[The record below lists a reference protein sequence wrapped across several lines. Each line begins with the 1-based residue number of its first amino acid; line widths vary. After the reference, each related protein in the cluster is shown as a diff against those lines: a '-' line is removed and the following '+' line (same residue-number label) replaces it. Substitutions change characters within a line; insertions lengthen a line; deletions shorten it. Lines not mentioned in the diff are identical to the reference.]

1 MKQLRKIFSEI
12 QSSTIDQN
20 DIFDEKK
27 SIEMEK
33 VDLFQRNRKL

>member
-27 SIEMEK
+27 STEMEK